1 MISSGVLRMG
11 AFCAIV
17 GRGLFI
23 LVHKQHRHGA
33 QVYGKFVAL
42 RKAEKRGQAL
52 DIKRLFLSINGDA

>member
-1 MISSGVLRMG
+1 MG